1 MTVSRALG
9 LSNRLCRLYVGL
21 TLYGISAALMIRG
34 HLGIDPWDVLHQG
47 IARHLHIA
55 IGTVAIAVGAIVLLF
70 WIPLKQ
76 RPGLGTISNVV
87 WVGIAMNIALG
98 MLGRAH
104 PLPLR
109 IAELVGGV
117 VLCAIA
123 TGLYIG
129 ANFGPGPRD
138 GLMTGY
144 SKKTGRSIRLTRAC
158 IELTV
163 LCAGWLLGGNVG
175 LGTVFYAL
183 TIGPMV
189 QVTLRLFALAD
200 SGPAAPLEAVGPVA
214 AGERGDDLAG
224 GELAGIAVPGS
235 GPEVER

>member
-1 MTVSRALG
+1 MTVPRAIG
-9 LSNRLCRLYVGL
+9 LSNRLARLYIGL
-21 TLYGISAALMIRG
+21 ALYGISSGLMIRG
-34 HLGIDPWDVLHQG
+34 RLGIDPWDVLHQG
-47 IARHLHIA
+47 ISRHLHIP

-87 WVGIAMNIALG
+87 LVGIAINVTLDTIAP
-98 MLGRAH
+98 AH
-104 PLPLR
+104 SLPLR
-109 IAELVGGV
+109 ITELVGGV

-158 IELTV
+158 IELSV
-163 LCAGWLLGGNVG
+163 LCVGWLLGGNVG

-189 QVTLRLFALAD
+189 QITLRVFALGDGKSAT
-200 SGPAAPLEAVGPVA
+200 PVEP
-214 AGERGDDLAG
+214 GEGGDDLAG
-224 GELAGIAVPGS
+224 GELAGVAVTGP
-235 GPEVER
+235 GPEVQR